1 MMSSAGEFDLRAGW
15 VALLAVVLLVASAPA
30 RAQQAN
36 LWSHELPADKPVLI
50 DSIGSLET
58 TVLVQVRQGRPLK
71 WTPEPRLLIHFAG

>member
-50 DSIGSLET
+50 DSRET
-58 TVLVQVRQGRPLK
+58 TGWYK
-71 WTPEPRLLIHFAG
+71 SASAGHSNGYPNPGC

>member
-50 DSIGSLET
+50 DSIGSRET
-58 TVLVQVRQGRPLK
+58 TGWYKSARAGHSNGRPN
-71 WTPEPRLLIHFAG
+71 PGY